1 MIRIIQITFFLTF
14 FNLIFAQTEY
24 IYILGNVQDAGLPH
38 IGCQHKFCKEKF
50 SEFEEYFTTSI
61 AVVDPAEKKY
71 ILFEASPD
79 IPYQLNYL
87 EKEIFNEFLLPE
99 SIFITHAHIGHYTGL
114 MYFGREALGAKNLII
129 KVLPKMSNF
138 LKTNGPWSQ
147 LVDINNI
154 KIQNLNFGSKTNELR
169 NITVTPI
176 QVPHRD
182 EYSETAGF
190 IIEGRNKK
198 ALFIPDI
205 DKWEKWDKNL
215 KQLVYEFDYLLLD
228 ATFYDSKEIN
238 RDISEI
244 PHPLVTETINLL
256 DDLSPEHKNKVYFIH
271 MNHTNLM
278 LDPSSDLT
286 KLVVNKGFNI
296 TRLGLKLSL

>member
-1 MIRIIQITFFLTF
+1 MIRIFQITFFLTF

-24 IYILGNVQDAGLPH
+24 IYVLGNVQDAGLPH

-61 AVVDPAEKKY
+61 AVVDPVEKKY

-114 MYFGREALGAKNLII
+114 MYFGREALGAKNLLI

-154 KIQNLNFGSKTNELR
+154 KIQNLSFGSKTNELR

-190 IIEGRNKK
+190 IIEGRSKK

-278 LDPSSDLT
+278 LDPSSELT

>member
-61 AVVDPAEKKY
+61 AVVDPVEKKY

-154 KIQNLNFGSKTNELR
+154 KIQKLSFGSKTNELR

-286 KLVVNKGFNI
+286 KLVVSKGFNI
-296 TRLGLKLSL
+296 TRLGLKLPL

>member
-1 MIRIIQITFFLTF
+1 LIRICQITFFLTF

-24 IYILGNVQDAGLPH
+24 IYVLGNVQDAGLPH

-61 AVVDPAEKKY
+61 AVVDPVEKKY

-114 MYFGREALGAKNLII
+114 MYFGREALGAKNLTI

-154 KIQNLNFGSKTNELR
+154 KIQNLSFGSKTNELR
-169 NITVTPI
+169 NVTVTPI

-256 DDLSPEHKNKVYFIH
+256 DDLSQEHKNKVYFIH

>member
-1 MIRIIQITFFLTF
+1 MIRIFQTSIFFIF
-14 FNLIFAQTEY
+14 FNLIYGQSEF

-50 SEFEEYFTTSI
+50 NEFEEYFTTSI
-61 AVVDPAEKKY
+61 AVVDPLERKY

-79 IPYQLNYL
+79 LPYQLNYL

-99 SIFITHAHIGHYTGL
+99 SIYITHAHIGHYTGL
-114 MYFGREALGAKNLII
+114 MYFGREALGAKNIMV
-129 KVLPKMSNF
+129 KVLPKMGDF
-138 LKTNGPWSQ
+138 LKTNGPWNQ

-154 KIQNLNFGSKTNELR
+154 QIQNLNFGLNTNELR

-205 DKWEKWDKNL
+205 DKWEKWNKNL

-228 ATFYDSKEIN
+228 STFYDSDEIN

-244 PHPLVTETINLL
+244 PHPLVIETINLL
-256 DDLSPEHKNKVYFIH
+256 DDLSREQKDKIYFIH

-278 LDPSSDLT
+278 LDPKSELT
-286 KLVVNKGFNI
+286 KLVTDKGFNI
-296 TRLGLKLSL
+296 TRLGLKLFL

>member
-1 MIRIIQITFFLTF
+1 MNRIFIISIFLTF
-14 FNLIFAQTEY
+14 FNFIYGQSEF

-50 SEFEEYFTTSI
+50 NEFEQFFSTSI
-61 AVVDPAEKKY
+61 AVVDSANKKY
-71 ILFEASPD
+71 ILFEATPD
-79 IPYQLNYL
+79 LPYQLNYL
-87 EKEIFNEFLLPE
+87 ETEVFNEFILPE
-99 SIFITHAHIGHYTGL
+99 SIFITHAHIGHYAGL
-114 MYFGREALGAKNLII
+114 MYFGREALGAKNIMI

-138 LKTNGPWSQ
+138 LRTNGPWSQ

-154 KIQNLNFGSKTNELR
+154 KIQNLSFDENTDELS
-169 NITVTPI
+169 NITITPI

-190 IIEGRNKK
+190 IIKGKNKK

-205 DKWEKWDKNL
+205 DKWEKWNKNL
-215 KQLVYEFDYLLLD
+215 KQLVHDFDYLLLD

-244 PHPLVTETINLL
+244 PHPLVSETITLL
-256 DDLSPEHKNKVYFIH
+256 DDISLEAKNKIYFIH
-271 MNHTNLM
+271 INHTNLM
-278 LDPSSDLT
+278 LDPQSELS
-286 KLVVNKGFNI
+286 KFVISKGFNI
-296 TRLGLKLSL
+296 ARLGQKLYL

>member
-1 MIRIIQITFFLTF
+1 MIRIFQITFFLTF

-24 IYILGNVQDAGLPH
+24 IYVLGNVQDAGLPH

-154 KIQNLNFGSKTNELR
+154 KIQKLSFGSKTNELR

-286 KLVVNKGFNI
+286 KLVVSKGFNI
-296 TRLGLKLSL
+296 TRLGLKLPL

>member
-1 MIRIIQITFFLTF
+1 MIQQKKNIFF
-14 FNLIFAQTEY
+14 
-24 IYILGNVQDAGLPH
+24 
-38 IGCQHKFCKEKF
+38 
-50 SEFEEYFTTSI
+50 
-61 AVVDPAEKKY
+61 
-71 ILFEASPD
+71 FEASPD

-154 KIQNLNFGSKTNELR
+154 KIQNLSFGSKTNELR

-190 IIEGRNKK
+190 IIEGRSKR

-286 KLVVNKGFNI
+286 KLVVNKGLI
-296 TRLGLKLSL
+296 LQDLD

>member
-14 FNLIFAQTEY
+14 FNLIFAQTEF
-24 IYILGNVQDAGLPH
+24 IYVLGNVQDAGLPH

-61 AVVDPAEKKY
+61 AVVDPVEKKY

-114 MYFGREALGAKNLII
+114 MYFGREALGAKNLTI

-154 KIQNLNFGSKTNELR
+154 KIQNLSFGSKTNELR

>member
-1 MIRIIQITFFLTF
+1 MIRICQITFFLTF

-24 IYILGNVQDAGLPH
+24 IYVLGNVQDAGLPH

-61 AVVDPAEKKY
+61 AVVDPVEKKY

-114 MYFGREALGAKNLII
+114 MYFGREALGSKNLII

-154 KIQNLNFGSKTNELR
+154 KIQNLSFGSKTNELR

-278 LDPSSDLT
+278 LDPSSELT

>member
-24 IYILGNVQDAGLPH
+24 IYVLGNVQDAGLPH

-50 SEFEEYFTTSI
+50 SEFEEYFTTSV
-61 AVVDPAEKKY
+61 AVVDPVEKKY

-147 LVDINNI
+147 LVDIKNI
-154 KIQNLNFGSKTNELR
+154 KIQNLSFGSKTNELR

>member
-1 MIRIIQITFFLTF
+1 MIRIFQITFFLTF
-14 FNLIFAQTEY
+14 FNLIFAQTEF
-24 IYILGNVQDAGLPH
+24 IYVLGNVQDAGLPH

-61 AVVDPAEKKY
+61 AVVDPVEKKY

-114 MYFGREALGAKNLII
+114 MYFGREALGAKNLTI

-154 KIQNLNFGSKTNELR
+154 KIQNLSFGSKTNELR

>member
-1 MIRIIQITFFLTF
+1 MIKIFQTSTFFIF
-14 FNLIFAQTEY
+14 FNLIYGQSEF

-50 SEFEEYFTTSI
+50 NEFEEYFTTSI
-61 AVVDPAEKKY
+61 AVVDPLERKY
-71 ILFEASPD
+71 ILFEATPD
-79 IPYQLNYL
+79 LPYQLNYL

-99 SIFITHAHIGHYTGL
+99 SIYITHAHIGHYTGL
-114 MYFGREALGAKNLII
+114 MYFGREALGAKNLMV
-129 KVLPKMSNF
+129 KVLPKMGDF
-138 LKTNGPWSQ
+138 LKKNGPWNQ
-147 LVDINNI
+147 LVEINNI
-154 KIQNLNFGSKTNELR
+154 QIQNLNFGLNTNELR

-205 DKWEKWDKNL
+205 DKWEKWNKNL

-228 ATFYDSKEIN
+228 STFYDSDEIN

-244 PHPLVTETINLL
+244 PHPLVIETINLL
-256 DDLSPEHKNKVYFIH
+256 DDLSREQKDKIYFIH

-278 LDPSSDLT
+278 LDPSSELT
-286 KLVVNKGFNI
+286 KLVTDKGFNI
-296 TRLGLKLSL
+296 TRLGLKLFL

>member
-1 MIRIIQITFFLTF
+1 MIRIFQITFFLTF

-24 IYILGNVQDAGLPH
+24 IYVLGNVQDAGLPH

-61 AVVDPAEKKY
+61 AVVDPVEKKY

-147 LVDINNI
+147 LIDINNI
-154 KIQNLNFGSKTNELR
+154 KIQNLSFGSKTNELR

-182 EYSETAGF
+182 EYSETSGF

-278 LDPSSDLT
+278 LDPSSELT
-286 KLVVNKGFNI
+286 KLVIDKGFNI